1 MNTISVRNQQRVHRI
16 ASSEFK
22 KAATIALEQLFQI
35 PAYSL
40 SVTFLSAKRMAE
52 VNEAHLQH
60 KGPTDIITFDYS
72 EANAL
77 DGELIICPA
86 VAAKYSQRYN
96 VSLGREL
103 ARYFIHGVL
112 HLQGHNDHDPNDRRK
127 MKREENRLLTQLA
140 RRFPVNTLANG

>member
-16 ASSEFK
+16 ASREFI

>member
-16 ASSEFK
+16 ASREFK

>member
-1 MNTISVRNQQRVHRI
+1 MS
-16 ASSEFK
+16 
-22 KAATIALEQLFQI
+22 ATIALEQLFQI

-40 SVTFLSAKRMAE
+40 SVTFLSAKSMAE
-52 VNEAHLQH
+52 VNEAYLQH
-60 KGPTDIITFDYS
+60 EGPTDIITFDYS
-72 EANAL
+72 EADTL

-112 HLQGHNDHDPNDRRK
+112 HLPGHNDHDPNDRRK